1 MLSLKDNI
9 LIEKFNDIEITRNL
23 STGKKVVRIIKKRDR
38 TMPNY
43 SSVVFEAALNPDNS
57 LEFGNITI
65 NTYKANGKVNGT
77 YRFDASRKK
86 GICANFY
93 SRKGVKIDLIN
104 NPDLLNTAN
113 ALLLPT
119 PSNQNS
125 GDIIVSNFV
134 NAIQNAIAKNSSE
147 KVISFDDFD
156 FNIEAIQESET
167 KIIEIVKCIKGEL
180 PLFGLVERIN
190 NCLNLIDKKKQLKV
204 TTKSRTLKPKVQNN

>member
-1 MLSLKDNI
+1 M
-9 LIEKFNDIEITRNL
+9 EKE
-23 STGKKVVRIIKKRDR
+23 
-38 TMPNY
+38 
-43 SSVVFEAALNPDNS
+43 
-57 LEFGNITI
+57 
-65 NTYKANGKVNGT
+65 NGT
-77 YRFDASRKK
+77 YRFDVNRKK
-86 GICANFY
+86 GIRANFY
-93 SRKGVKIDLIN
+93 SRKGIKIDLIN

-134 NAIQNAIAKNSSE
+134 NATQNAIAKNSSE

-156 FNIEAIQESET
+156 FNIEAIQQAET

-190 NCLNLIDKKKQLKV
+190 NCLNLIDKKKHLKV
-204 TTKSRTLKPKVQNN
+204 TTKSRTLKPKVPNN